1 MATHK
6 VYVNTENLSREQL
19 EQLLIDKEQENKKL
33 KEKIDKLVDVK
44 LLLRDIVMDLTKL
57 DELKKIIFKDDAN
70 LED

>member
-1 MATHK
+1 MTTHK

-19 EQLLIDKEQENKKL
+19 EQLLIDKEQENKRL

-57 DELKKIIFKDDAN
+57 DKLKKIIFKDDAE

>member
-1 MATHK
+1 MPK
-6 VYVNTENLSREQL
+6 VYVDTKNLSREEL

-57 DELKKIIFKDDAN
+57 DELKKIIFKDDAD